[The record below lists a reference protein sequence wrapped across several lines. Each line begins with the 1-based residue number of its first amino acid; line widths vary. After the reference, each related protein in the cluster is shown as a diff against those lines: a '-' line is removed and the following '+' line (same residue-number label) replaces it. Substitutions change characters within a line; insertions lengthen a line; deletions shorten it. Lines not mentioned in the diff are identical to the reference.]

1 MSISQAARPKYD
13 LFAYLIHTKFIFST
27 TLIATGVNI
36 RGATDLY
43 IDSESVYMM
52 TSELYW
58 QLVGRIG
65 RYEDS
70 TVHLF
75 SYIDDSGNVL
85 RN

>member
-1 MSISQAARPKYD
+1 
-13 LFAYLIHTKFIFST
+13 
-27 TLIATGVNI
+27 
-36 RGATDLY
+36 
-43 IDSESVYMM
+43 MM

-85 RN
+85 RNKMIMHTPFIVPNEYLLDRIILFEREKSILQND